1 MAYQAVGGQ
10 AGQTIP
16 KVLHYIWVGD
26 KPMPAD
32 LEANVQEWKRLM
44 PDYRI
49 VRWDESNV
57 DVHSYPWAAARY
69 AERRY
74 AFVSDHIRLKVLL
87 EHGGFY
93 LDVDTALKKRLD
105 PFLEEQCLLSFEF
118 DSFLSTGVIA
128 CRKGHPFIGEWLGL
142 YNSLEGAVI
151 SNDVITR
158 HFLKRFPEFRLNNR
172 DQVVGGDIRVL
183 PKEYFAVPSFDKR
196 KNFGVNQA
204 ANSWK
209 EERKKGRMTTL
220 VRAVIGDVLFFKL
233 VNLRMSWRSEYLA
246 LDRARRQKP

>member
-1 MAYQAVGGQ
+1 MENQTNDGRAAQVIPKLLHYVWVGG
-10 AGQTIP
+10 
-16 KVLHYIWVGD
+16 KE
-26 KPMPAD
+26 MPAG
-32 LEANVQEWKRLM
+32 LQANIDEWQRLM

-49 VRWDESNV
+49 MRWDETNM
-57 DVHSYPWAAARY
+57 DVHGHPWAQKRY
-69 AERRY
+69 AEGQF
-74 AFVSDHIRLKVLL
+74 AFASDYLRLKALM

-105 PFLEEQCLLSFEF
+105 PFLGEQCLVSFEF

-142 YNSLEGAVI
+142 YDALEGAVI

-196 KNFGVNQA
+196 KNFGINQA
-204 ANSWK
+204 ANSWNTK
-209 EERKKGRMTTL
+209 RKKNGAAKL
-220 VRAVIGDVLFFKL
+220 VRLLLGDVLFFKL
-233 VNLRMSWRSEYLA
+233 VNQRMSWRSEYLA